1 MLAPMKQF
9 YLFTICL
16 FSFSLLANEAEWLP
30 FNTDPFEIT
39 QQNGLEFSIFP
50 NPVKNERLYIK
61 TNNSAEKHIEIFNE
75 LGERKL
81 EVFTFNESIY
91 LGELPSG
98 IYIFKLEQ
106 DGKSGLKRLVIP

>member
-30 FNTDPFEIT
+30 FITDPFKIT

-50 NPVKNERLYIK
+50 NPEK
-61 TNNSAEKHIEIFNE
+61 TKDCIS
-75 LGERKL
+75 KL
-81 EVFTFNESIY
+81 TVVQRNI
-91 LGELPSG
+91 
-98 IYIFKLEQ
+98 
-106 DGKSGLKRLVIP
+106 

>member
-1 MLAPMKQF
+1 MKQF

-16 FSFSLLANEAEWLP
+16 FSFSLLANEAECLP

-61 TNNSAEKHIEIFNE
+61 TNNSVEKHIEIFNE

-91 LGELPSG
+91 LWELPSG

-106 DGKSGLKRLVIP
+106 DVKSGLKRLVIP